1 MQRMLQLS
9 PRSIRI
15 LSALGA
21 GIMLGIGF
29 VLPLAWPAVFFG
41 VAFLIHGVRKS
52 RSLRSAFLYAWLAG
66 VVLYLWALYG
76 VFWET
81 MPIDWFGI
89 SEPLVQIFAVGG
101 VWMVNAIIL
110 GLGVG
115 IFALFVYEYTDGSW
129 RDLFL
134 IPSGW
139 VLSEWIGSII
149 IYGANFGPGSLF
161 GPHFTLGWIG
171 YLIAHNSFLLQF
183 AWLGGIYA
191 LSFIA
196 AGIGVIVLMSFSMK
210 GRARVW
216 CGVALVGIMLVVVVG
231 GHLVQAIPSGERQT
245 LRVAVI
251 SRYVPPHL
259 TMSIEEEGQVHQ
271 GLQDLITPLR
281 SLDVLVFPEDSAF
294 LRSLREDA
302 SKGDAQILSIIG
314 SGSTTPLVIDSEDLR
329 LGDEPIH
336 SQVSYFTASS
346 TTYGYKQFL
355 LPMGEH
361 IPYFYQVLIRLLG
374 GSELLQTFVD
384 VRGYAPG
391 PSGGVGV
398 AQGSVI
404 AARFCDESMSPELY
418 RAQVRTG
425 ANILVDIS
433 SLSWFHGSPLV
444 YEQMKLIAKVRAVEN
459 GRFFVQSGNM
469 SPAFIV
475 DDHGRLVDET
485 EWGKASV
492 LVHDVSSKSGM
503 TLYSLAGSLVL
514 VLPILIILLGTF
526 WQARKSEAREAAQ
539 SSTSQPL

>member
-1 MQRMLQLS
+1 
-9 PRSIRI
+9 
-15 LSALGA
+15 
-21 GIMLGIGF
+21 MLGVGF
-29 VLPLAWPAVFFG
+29 VFPLVWPAVFFG
-41 VAFLIHGVRKS
+41 IALLIYGIRKS
-52 RSLRSAFLYAWLAG
+52 KSLKDAFFYGWLAG
-66 VVLYLWALYG
+66 VVLHMCALYA
-76 VFWET
+76 VFWKT

-101 VWMVNAIIL
+101 VWVVNAMIL

-115 IFALFVYEYTDGSW
+115 IFALFIHEYTDGSW
-129 RDLFL
+129 RDLLL

-149 IYGANFGPGSLF
+149 IYAANFGPGSLF

-171 YLIAHNSFLLQF
+171 YQVAHDPFLLQT
-183 AWLGGIYA
+183 AWFGGIYV
-191 LSFIA
+191 LSFVA
-196 AGIGVIVLMSFSMK
+196 VVIGVLVLMSFSMK
-210 GRARVW
+210 GVVCVRWGAALIGIVL
-216 CGVALVGIMLVVVVG
+216 LVGAGDYIL
-231 GHLVQAIPSGERQT
+231 QATSSSEGQT
-245 LRVAVI
+245 LNIAVI

-259 TMSIEEEGQVHQ
+259 TMSIEEEGHIHTE
-271 GLQDLITPLR
+271 LQKLIMPLR

-294 LRSLREDA
+294 LRTLREDA
-302 SKGDAQILSIIG
+302 SKGDAQILSMIG
-314 SGSTTPLVIDSEDLR
+314 IGSTTPLVIDSEDLR
-329 LGDEPIH
+329 IGDEPIH

-346 TTYGYKQFL
+346 TIYGYKQFL

-398 AQGSVI
+398 ARGSVI

-418 RAQVRTG
+418 RAQVRAG

-459 GRFFVQSGNM
+459 GRWFVQSGNM
-469 SPAFIV
+469 SPAFMI

-485 EWGKASV
+485 EWGTASV
-492 LVHDVSSKSGM
+492 LVHDVPSKSGM
-503 TLYSLAGSLVL
+503 TPYSFAGSLVM
-514 VLPILIILLGTF
+514 VIPILLLLLGTF
-526 WQARKSEAREAAQ
+526 WQARKSEAGIDER
-539 SSTSQPL
+539 